1 MIAGRERAAG
11 HLSRALF
18 GDRAAEAKM
27 AFAHE

>member
-1 MIAGRERAAG
+1 MIAGRERAAVD
-11 HLSRALF
+11 LSGALF